1 MIEASVVI
9 LTLNSSKTLNRCLQS
24 INSFNDIIA
33 IDGGSLDNTLNILRK
48 YNCRIYKQN
57 KIYKYTD
64 KKIKNFSKV
73 RFDALKLA
81 KNNLVL
87 FLDSDEF
94 VSKNF
99 CQKLNIISKLKYL
112 RKKISYYLIR
122 RDVIFENCKITNTA
136 FWPNWHPR
144 LVYKDNINRYVKH
157 VHERPVV
164 VSNEQLLVKKCIDE
178 AIRFDFPNSVNKIN
192 LKHKYYYKIEKTFMV
207 NSINYRS
214 LYFIFYRLLVL
225 TKFFLVSIN
234 NLFFYKKKKF
244 SRLETLMILIYFK
257 FTLKLFLSLF
267 KLKKN

>member
-73 RFDALKLA
+73 RFEALKLA

-99 CQKLNIISKLKYL
+99 CYKLNIINLVFRFNNYFKYVL
-112 RKKISYYLIR
+112 S
-122 RDVIFENCKITNTA
+122 
-136 FWPNWHPR
+136 
-144 LVYKDNINRYVKH
+144 VK
-157 VHERPVV
+157 
-164 VSNEQLLVKKCIDE
+164 
-178 AIRFDFPNSVNKIN
+178 
-192 LKHKYYYKIEKTFMV
+192 
-207 NSINYRS
+207 
-214 LYFIFYRLLVL
+214 
-225 TKFFLVSIN
+225 
-234 NLFFYKKKKF
+234 
-244 SRLETLMILIYFK
+244 SRL
-257 FTLKLFLSLF
+257 
-267 KLKKN
+267 